1 MLLLTLTLLVLTE
14 RQRSLVVSKGDFT
27 ADVDDADDNVD
38 DGAGVDDNV
47 DDGAGVDASIAGA
60 DNSTSFLGGCFDI
73 GVFGDKTVLSVL

>member
-1 MLLLTLTLLVLTE
+1 M
-14 RQRSLVVSKGDFT
+14 SKGDFT
-27 ADVDDADDNVD
+27 ADVDDVDNVD

-47 DDGAGVDASIAGA
+47 DDGAGVDDSVDDGAGIDASIAGA